1 MVRMLKN
8 STSEE
13 VGKEIKISELPLAK
27 KSLIDDLFV
36 ISQSDADDLLTTRK
50 IPLSLI
56 INSIVS
62 DRKGNLIDIVDGFKL
77 FSDKSLLDKA
87 VDDSAKSAREAKEYS
102 EISLSGAD
110 AYVNGDE
117 AQEAIN
123 SGKEKR
129 RFFPVV
135 SHGDAWT
142 ERWENVGGVATP
154 TGEYLPSGQFV
165 DEVGKLA
172 REAAYRSQKITNVT
186 DLKDDF
192 NEKIIGGIASDDF
205 KVPFYVTESGSS
217 FISGVRVINVPDKKG
232 FVITDDYMVPY
243 LCSPDYENNEG
254 IPVIGNFASTEVVI
268 RKIDVNG
275 VMGVNNEG
283 QSLSVGVT
291 TPALVKIV
299 NSTQPYKNKTFSGSI
314 RSNNPDAD
322 TSIPLVE
329 SNYVIPGFEKYP
341 QSETYLSAFV
351 NELTRKMMAEHG
363 VNSADDLPFYFFGAV
378 HGIAGLKLSELMKS
392 SESYDIYISQLKNA
406 VRLANEEGGVYSE
419 LCRFYSQGESD
430 YRDSTPPEIWEDQF
444 IKNARDKNH
453 DVRAITGQ
461 DFDSIIVGA
470 QLASHHGY
478 NRLFPS
484 IALSMR
490 KLAHE
495 GYLQIGYPA
504 YIGAYVDSVHMS
516 PDEYIYCGKL
526 AQRSLHRALK
536 NNQDGKPFGIT
547 WLAIIKEKV
556 QGNVHVYIYNV
567 PTPPL
572 RIKTDWVREAPNYGF
587 EVVDRATFE
596 YIDIITSVEVTGW
609 DRITVITSRPLAE
622 NEVMTYGWGVTQLMG
637 KSGRINGPRGN
648 VCDSSGDIPGE
659 SYTDSAGTFRP
670 MDDYAEIWKSER

>member
-1 MVRMLKN
+1 MTKITENNHWEDEIYQIERGDKVTGGRGGVANIQAQQLANRTQHLKAEAERLN
-8 STSEE
+8 
-13 VGKEIKISELPLAK
+13 GLALSSSGSYENQEQAQK
-27 KSLIDDLFV
+27 AIDAG
-36 ISQSDADDLLTTRK
+36 I
-50 IPLSLI
+50 
-56 INSIVS
+56 
-62 DRKGNLIDIVDGFKL
+62 
-77 FSDKSLLDKA
+77 
-87 VDDSAKSAREAKEYS
+87 
-102 EISLSGAD
+102 
-110 AYVNGDE
+110 
-117 AQEAIN
+117 
-123 SGKEKR
+123 EKH
-129 RFFPVV
+129 RFFTVW
-135 SHGDAWT
+135 SDSSKFWS
-142 ERWENVGGVATP
+142 EKYENVNGVATP
-154 TGEYLPSGQFV
+154 TGVTLSSGEYLN
-165 DEVGKLA
+165 EVGEIA
-172 REAAYRSQKITNVT
+172 TEAADRSQKITNVS
-186 DLKDDF
+186 DLRDEF
-192 NEKIIGGIASDDF
+192 QNKIIGAIGSEDF
-205 KVPFYVTESGSS
+205 KIPFYVTENGDS
-217 FISGVRVINVPDKKG
+217 FISGMRIINAPGKG
-232 FVITDDYMVPY
+232 AVFTDRFLVPY
-243 LCSPDYENNEG
+243 FCTPDYENNEG
-254 IPVIGNFASTEVVI
+254 IPVIGHFAVPEHVI
-268 RKIDVNG
+268 RKIDING
-275 VMGVNNEG
+275 VLGINNEG
-283 QSLSVGVT
+283 QSLSVGGT
-291 TPALVKIV
+291 DQEHVKIV
-299 NSTQPYKNKTFSGSI
+299 NDTQPYKNKTFSGSI
-314 RSNNPDAD
+314 RSKNPDAD
-322 TSIPLVE
+322 TSIPLIE

-351 NELTRKMMAEHG
+351 NELTRKMMAERG

-378 HGIAGLKLSELMKS
+378 HGVAGLKLSELMKS

-406 VRLANEEGGVYSE
+406 VRLANAEGKTYFE
-419 LCRFYSQGESD
+419 LCRFFSQGQSD
-430 YRDSTPPEIWEDQF
+430 YRDSTPPELWEEQF

-453 DVRAITGQ
+453 DVKTITGQ

-478 NRLFPS
+478 NRVFPG

-495 GYLQIGYPA
+495 GYLQLGYPE
-504 YIGAYVDSVHMS
+504 YVGKYVDSVHMS

-547 WLAIIKEKV
+547 WLAIIKEQV

-572 RIKTDWVREAPNYGF
+572 RIKTDWVWETPNYGF
-587 EVVDRATFE
+587 EVVDRVTFE